1 MATPIAP
8 PASALLEPTPSSLT
22 QISGPSRLLV
32 HTAITAIVNS
42 QSPGLNRRS
51 HAPSTSSH
59 KMPPKFDPSETK
71 VITLRATGGEVGA
84 SSALAPKVS
93 SIATKRRE

>member
-42 QSPGLNRRS
+42 QRS